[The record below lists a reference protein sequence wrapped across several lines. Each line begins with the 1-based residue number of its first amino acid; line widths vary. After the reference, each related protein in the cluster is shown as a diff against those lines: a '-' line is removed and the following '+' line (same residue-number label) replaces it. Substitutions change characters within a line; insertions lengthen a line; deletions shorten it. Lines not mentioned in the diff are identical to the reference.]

1 MIMETILNKPTLTL
15 ANGAIFGTINGTING
30 TEKQVFDTI
39 YLNHGITGPKLSEIT
54 GIPLRTLKRIIPSL
68 QEKDVFIRKGSK
80 KTSGYNL
87 L

>member
-1 MIMETILNKPTLTL
+1 METILNKPTLTL
-15 ANGAIFGTINGTING
+15 ANGAIFGTING

-68 QEKDVFIRKGSK
+68 Q
-80 KTSGYNL
+80 
-87 L
+87 